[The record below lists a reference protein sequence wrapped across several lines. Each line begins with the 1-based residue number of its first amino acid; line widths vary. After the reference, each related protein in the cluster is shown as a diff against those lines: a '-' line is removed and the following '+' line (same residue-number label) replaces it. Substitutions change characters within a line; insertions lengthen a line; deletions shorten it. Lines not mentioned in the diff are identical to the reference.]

1 MFNKQKKTFYCPWG
15 GKYLMRKCKESI
27 YGQYN
32 SDYQT
37 EDYIMMAKNKL
48 KEIQDKNI
56 NLVIASYTMPV
67 FIIIAAA
74 IAMNKTVTIYKY
86 DPHTSHWIIQTHT
99 SAGSGIKTS
108 SLTLK

>member
-27 YGQYN
+27 YGKYDN
-32 SDYQT
+32 NCT
-37 EDYIMMAKNKL
+37 TKDYITMAKNKL
-48 KEIQDKNI
+48 KEIPDKNI
-56 NLVIASYTMPV
+56 NLVIAAYNMPV
-67 FIIIAAA
+67 FIIIASA
-74 IAMNKTVTIYKY
+74 IELNKTVTIYKY

-99 SAGSGIKTS
+99 PAGSGIKTS